1 MHRGAFADPGNPWGV
16 GKGLRVILARREQT
30 RTQRTGRNALS
41 KVHKYGNMGNRMKT
55 TVELPEDLLLEAK
68 RKALETRTT
77 LRDIFERALRR
88 ELRQAGGRPA
98 QRPRRIRWVTSA
110 GGLPPD
116 LDVSDRSQMWE
127 WMQKERSRD
136 RH

>member
-1 MHRGAFADPGNPWGV
+1 
-16 GKGLRVILARREQT
+16 
-30 RTQRTGRNALS
+30 
-41 KVHKYGNMGNRMKT
+41 MKT

-77 LRDIFERALRR
+77 LREILERALRR
-88 ELRQAGGRPA
+88 ELRGTGS
-98 QRPRRIRWVTSA
+98 QRPRRRPRINWVTSA

-116 LDVSDRSQMWE
+116 LDVSDRGNMWD
-127 WMQKERSRD
+127 WMQKEHAHD